1 MCTAASAPKF
11 CGALNFA
18 LQLCASCCYHTKQ
31 KLIDFCRYRLP
42 CVDEG
47 SAMERHEVVQR
58 SITRHCSGV
67 SQDNAME
74 HHETVQGNSIRQC
87 NRVSEGSAMEHCNG
101 HYCCAYTSVR
111 VVMLCPCG
119 SGWNAVWY
127 SLQNLFHVK
136 KVLLV
141 VHERQ
146 FCVKDIG
153 ENGCKLHHRY
163 ICSSEIVQLWACS

>member
-1 MCTAASAPKF
+1 MEYCIPVTTLQYTALSPSAV
-11 CGALNFA
+11 N
-18 LQLCASCCYHTKQ
+18 
-31 KLIDFCRYRLP
+31 D
-42 CVDEG
+42 
-47 SAMERHEVVQR
+47 
-58 SITRHCSGV
+58 
-67 SQDNAME
+67 
-74 HHETVQGNSIRQC
+74 
-87 NRVSEGSAMEHCNG
+87 G

-153 ENGCKLHHRY
+153 ENGCKLHHSY
-163 ICSSEIVQLWACS
+163 ICSSEIVQLWASS